1 MGILVRATHV
11 SEALEQWQALSTA
24 ERTTLLDL
32 FEERFVVPRPIEVY
46 IGEMSL
52 TNDSGVELIKQS
64 RAENPSAWSYEQLVF
79 LTTLWLWELSKIA
92 LTELNEAD
100 LAEAVLTESEKGNA

>member
-32 FEERFVVPRPIEVY
+32 FEERFVVPRPIEV
-46 IGEMSL
+46 
-52 TNDSGVELIKQS
+52 
-64 RAENPSAWSYEQLVF
+64 
-79 LTTLWLWELSKIA
+79 
-92 LTELNEAD
+92 
-100 LAEAVLTESEKGNA
+100 